1 MSFWQTV
8 LWLQKSR
15 VFALV
20 SRKSA
25 VFKRKVWSECE
36 MTTATGAFL
45 CSHAS
50 LERFKEKT
58 TFGFHKAAPNYQ
70 HWGPYTRRTLIY
82 HTSQAATR
90 SPVFVYWRV
99 LSSIWS
105 SHRHQNKRF
114 PVRVEEQNGANKEN
128 KRFLVVDWNVWGV
141 HVLDAYVAH
150 LPLTGTLFTHVTFTW
165 EESLGNMTYQCPQWW
180 ALEQFNKGCRVGML
194 VLVICFVYSLA
205 YCLELLHESL
215 FK

>member
-1 MSFWQTV
+1 MEGILKNVGISFSCCGCNSLALLRGTKSFWQTV

-25 VFKRKVWSECE
+25 VFERRSA
-36 MTTATGAFL
+36 TIATGAFL

-58 TFGFHKAAPNYQ
+58 TFGFHKAVPNYQ
-70 HWGPYTRRTLIY
+70 HWGPYTRRTLTY

-90 SPVFVYWRV
+90 SPVFVYCRV

-128 KRFLVVDWNVWGV
+128 KRFLVVDWNVSGV
-141 HVLDAYVAH
+141 HVLDA
-150 LPLTGTLFTHVTFTW
+150 
-165 EESLGNMTYQCPQWW
+165 
-180 ALEQFNKGCRVGML
+180 
-194 VLVICFVYSLA
+194 
-205 YCLELLHESL
+205 
-215 FK
+215 